1 MSQSLFP
8 SLTLIYFLGHNC
20 RMKKL
25 IICIF
30 IFWWFAGC
38 SQEEEVIPSFPQIDN
53 PLDREDNLKSTIE
66 EATDF
71 SGISITIENEIE
83 ILRLSTSGE
92 RYNGWVKKSYE
103 NGKLGYLFHSQ
114 NGRQDGL
121 YTAWYKNGKKMVER
135 TWKNGMRDG
144 PFKLWTEAGVLD
156 SRGFN
161 QNNLR
166 HGLFEEFYASG
177 KMKSKI
183 EYSKGRIQT
192 FLRWKPDG
200 TKCPHTLVQE
210 GTGFVIHYKEDGTVD
225 SNESY
230 LKGEYDYGYPSDVN
244 ETSLNTEDED
254 SNSVDLN
261 TSQSE
266 ELSEDEIPVIE

>member
-1 MSQSLFP
+1 MSHSRFQ
-8 SLTLIYFLGHNC
+8 SLTLIYSLIHNY

-30 IFWWFAGC
+30 IFWGLAGC
-38 SQEEEVIPSFPQIDN
+38 SQEEEPIPSFPKIDN
-53 PLDREDNLKSTIE
+53 PLDREDKLKSTSK
-66 EATDF
+66 EAVDF
-71 SGISITIENEIE
+71 SEISITIENEIE
-83 ILRLSTSGE
+83 ILRLSTNGE

-114 NGRQDGL
+114 NGMQDGL
-121 YTAWYKNGKKMVER
+121 YTAWYRNGKKMVER
-135 TWKNGMRDG
+135 TWKNGMRNG
-144 PFKLWTEAGVLD
+144 PFKLWTDAGILD

-166 HGLFEEFYASG
+166 DGLFEEFYAVG
-177 KMKSKI
+177 KIKSKI

-200 TKCPHTLVQE
+200 TKCPDTLVKA
-210 GTGFVIHYKEDGTVD
+210 GTGLVIHYKEDGTVD

-230 LKGEYDYGYPSDVN
+230 LDGEYDYGYTSDIN
-244 ETSLNTEDED
+244 ETSLNTEDKD
-254 SNSVDLN
+254 SNPINLN
-261 TSQSE
+261 TSQAE
-266 ELSEDEIPVIE
+266 VSEDEVPVIE